1 MRSLST
7 SALGQPRLTM
17 PMVGTRE
24 AMAGSDGRFVP
35 RGQGLA
41 GPPSKSKEQGLGL
54 APSLGSYGLYP
65 PPWEEGGCGTPTSV
79 VARRTLLFLPRLGP
93 LATVGSVIEPRLSMP
108 FQLAPTLADA
118 MELSLLNRHRS

>member
-7 SALGQPRLTM
+7 SAFGQPRLTI

-35 RGQGLA
+35 CGQGF
-41 GPPSKSKEQGLGL
+41 PSPKAKSKARGL

-93 LATVGSVIEPRLSMP
+93 LATVVSVIEPRLSMP
-108 FQLAPTLADA
+108 FD
-118 MELSLLNRHRS
+118 